1 MVRKILGTLAGVIVA
16 MLVVSAMDGLSHY
29 LFPGSVAK
37 SMSYADIAAA
47 VAAAP
52 LTAKAIMACG
62 WFLAALIG
70 GLIALRA
77 SNWAPSGWIVA
88 GLILAACMA
97 NAFIIPGLPVWMW
110 IAGVVAPL
118 FAGLIVQGAAN
129 EA

>member
-1 MVRKILGTLAGVIVA
+1 MLRKILGTLAGVVVA
-16 MLVVSAMDGLSHY
+16 MLTVSAMDGLSHY

-37 SMSYADIAAA
+37 SMSYDDIAAA

-52 LTAKAIMACG
+52 LAAKAIMACG

-70 GLIALRA
+70 GLVAFRA

-88 GLILAACMA
+88 GLIFAACMI
-97 NAFIIPGLPVWMW
+97 NAFMIPGLPIWMW

-118 FAGLIVQGAAN
+118 FAGLIVQGTAS